1 MPRISA
7 AVFCIFSALIA
18 SPAAAEPP
26 YPTVDFQGDWVL
38 NDGKGNEVRAE
49 MHYSAADR
57 KMRVDMAQQGMAMS
71 SVRDI
76 ASGDMIMW
84 SDQMPGMGMRLA
96 SIKDDQFDGEP
107 TDETK
112 TVNGEDCTVWEMP
125 TARVCL
131 TEDNI
136 PIEVTGEGFSS
147 GLENLQRTTQDAA
160 IFAVPEGLNIMDM
173 PTNVPGGGPNPGQGL
188 PF

>member
-1 MPRISA
+1 MSAVVFALSA
-7 AVFCIFSALIA
+7 ALFV
-18 SPAAAEPP
+18 SPAFAEPP

-38 NDGKGNEVRAE
+38 NDGKGMEVRAE
-49 MHYSAADR
+49 MHYSAAEK

-96 SIKDDQFDGEP
+96 SIKDDQFDGDP

-125 TARVCL
+125 TTQVCL
-131 TEDNI
+131 TGDKI
-136 PIEVTGEGFSS
+136 PVEVVGDGFASS
-147 GLENLQRTTQDAA
+147 LENLQRTTQDAA
-160 IFAVPEGLNIMDM
+160 IFAVPEGLNIVDM
-173 PTNVPGGGPNPGQGL
+173 PKTMPGGGPLPGQGM